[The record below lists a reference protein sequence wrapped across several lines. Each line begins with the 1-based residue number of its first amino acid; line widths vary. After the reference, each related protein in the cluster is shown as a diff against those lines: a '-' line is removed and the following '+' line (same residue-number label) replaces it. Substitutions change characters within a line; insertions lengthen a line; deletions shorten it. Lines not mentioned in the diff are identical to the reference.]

1 MLCWRSLGGAH
12 DEQQGATQVTTG
24 QMPDRPGSP
33 GGAAQVTTGQTGQRL
48 VDVSLVFLPR
58 EGYSHTVGYAYA
70 RMARVWFLPI
80 SVLERV
86 GF

>member
-1 MLCWRSLGGAH
+1 M
-12 DEQQGATQVTTG
+12 
-24 QMPDRPGSP
+24 
-33 GGAAQVTTGQTGQRL
+33 TTGQTGQRL

-86 GF
+86 GFCTREGMAGAHIFWVSSPPGLFACFSGH